1 MKYLLGLASGLSSMF
16 CILIGYAIAE
26 QANASSLLT
35 TVLMSAAAG
44 PTTPPTPTT
53 STSRHSSDAEKSS
66 LTVTPDYIM
75 GPEDVLE
82 ITVEECGSF

>member
-44 PTTPPTPTT
+44 RPRRRLLPPPLLVIVQMRAEILYNGYARLYYG
-53 STSRHSSDAEKSS
+53 SRGCA
-66 LTVTPDYIM
+66 
-75 GPEDVLE
+75 
-82 ITVEECGSF
+82 